1 MRATVLVLVLV
12 ENVNAYLPL
21 LEALGFNL
29 ILAPTPA
36 ERDQAIKAHAPQI
49 DAVLTRGAL
58 WC

>member
-1 MRATVLVLVLV
+1 MRATVLVLV
-12 ENVNAYLPL
+12 ENVNAYLAL

-36 ERDQAIKAHAPQI
+36 ERDQAIKTHAPQI
-49 DAVLTRGAL
+49 DAVLTRGPL